1 MSICFYC
8 YRISSPSWRAGSS
21 FRSGVSMPTAASAS
35 STCPSISRSGHLL
48 INSWVCLRPSAARRS
63 WTSPGEAGHPTQRSA
78 YRWFVDL
85 SQSVARNGTW
95 GKRLCFR
102 QNTMVYALELD
113 RVLRAREVMALQG
126 LPVADVPHDHLPPA
140 RALHGFV
147 GEAMLIP
154 SIATMLCSALC
165 LESNSWLVVADRD

>member
-1 MSICFYC
+1 
-8 YRISSPSWRAGSS
+8 
-21 FRSGVSMPTAASAS
+21 
-35 STCPSISRSGHLL
+35 
-48 INSWVCLRPSAARRS
+48 
-63 WTSPGEAGHPTQRSA
+63 
-78 YRWFVDL
+78 
-85 SQSVARNGTW
+85 
-95 GKRLCFR
+95 
-102 QNTMVYALELD
+102 MVYALELD